1 MKSFKKP
8 PHYHNFLLKFDLII
22 THCSEIND
30 EESSDR
36 RKMMEKSLLIIGG
49 GPGGYVAAIRA
60 AQLGIEVALVEGDRL
75 GGTCLNR
82 GCIPTK
88 ALYANAQLMD
98 KLAHA
103 SDFGVDIDGYRMD
116 MGRVMDR
123 KLSVVDQLVKGID
136 KLVEENAITLFRGFA
151 KFTGAH
157 EVEISLADG
166 GKETVSAKN
175 IIIATGSVPSSPPV
189 PGSDLPGVIDSDA
202 LLEMRELPKR
212 MVVAGSGVIGMEFAS
227 IYNSFGTEVT
237 VISSTLLKRID
248 KDIVKRLPGILKK
261 RGLKLH
267 DGARAQEIRKTDQ
280 GLLMVATNKKG
291 ETIEVEADVVLMAV
305 GRRAYFDGLDM
316 EAAGVEHSG
325 KGIPVDD
332 CFRTNVPHIYAIG
345 DVLGGVMLAHVASH
359 QGIACVEGIVSGEK
373 PKHGATVPDCIFIDP
388 QIAYAGL
395 TEEQAIEKG
404 YEVKIGKFNF
414 VANGKA
420 LAMGETEGFV
430 KVVADAGSLKI
441 LGVHIMGPHASDLI
455 HEASLAIDQNMDV
468 HVIGQA
474 IHAHPTL
481 AEAFHEAVLNVTETS
496 IHIAPPRK
504 KK

>member
-1 MKSFKKP
+1 
-8 PHYHNFLLKFDLII
+8 
-22 THCSEIND
+22 
-30 EESSDR
+30 
-36 RKMMEKSLLIIGG
+36 MEKELLIIGG

-60 AQLGIEVALVEGDRL
+60 AQLGMDVALIETDRL

-88 ALYANAQLMD
+88 ALYANAELMD

-103 SDFGVDIDGYRMD
+103 SDFGVDVDGYRMD

-123 KLSVVDQLVKGID
+123 KENVVDQLVKGID
-136 KLVEENAITLFRGFA
+136 KLVEENAVTLLRGFGRFTSAHDVEVTMADNTKVQVTA
-151 KFTGAH
+151 KH
-157 EVEISLADG
+157 
-166 GKETVSAKN
+166 

-212 MVVAGSGVIGMEFAS
+212 LVVAGSGVIGMEFAS
-227 IYNSFGTEVT
+227 IYNSFGSEVT

-248 KDIVKRLPGILKK
+248 KDIVKRLPPILKK
-261 RGLKLH
+261 RGLKIH
-267 DGARAQEIRKTDQ
+267 DGARAKEIRKTET

-305 GRRAYFDGLDM
+305 GRRAFYDGLNL
-316 EAAGVEHSG
+316 EAAGVGHTQT
-325 KGIPVDD
+325 GITVDD
-332 CFRTNVPHIYAIG
+332 HFRTNVTHIYAIG

-359 QGIACVEGIVSGEK
+359 HGIACVESIATGK
-373 PKHGATVPDCIFIDP
+373 APKHGSTVPDCIFIDP
-388 QIAYAGL
+388 QIAVAGL
-395 TEEQAIEKG
+395 TEEQAVEKG
-404 YEVKIGKFNF
+404 YAVKIGKFSF

-420 LAMGETEGFV
+420 LAMGEPDGFV
-430 KVVADAGSLKI
+430 KVIADAESLRI

-455 HEASLAIDQNMDV
+455 HEASLAIDHQMDV
-468 HVIGQA
+468 HAIGHA

-481 AEAFHEAVLNVTETS
+481 AEALHEAVLNVTDS
-496 IHIAPPRK
+496 AIHIAPPKRK
-504 KK
+504 K